1 MSPRLEGRRYSLR
14 NKSKQFSRVWLIARL
29 SIGTETE
36 LVRVKNGSNIP
47 NGIDTVNMTCA
58 KFTNF

>member
-47 NGIDTVNMTCA
+47 NGIDAVNMPYA
-58 KFTNF
+58 KFKNF

>member
-36 LVRVKNGSNIP
+36 LVRVKNTLNIP
-47 NGIDTVNMTCA
+47 NGIEAVNMPYV
-58 KFTNF
+58 KSMNF